1 MKHAT
6 FIHVPKTG
14 GTSVFS
20 TLWLAE
26 QQHKNFHLWRGH
38 ETGLCRIEKLTA
50 ILGESVAMNFWHES
64 FRFSFVRNPWDR
76 HVSCYHAFGDTDQL
90 SFEDWILSGSL
101 IRHDFSLLF
110 TGDIR
115 PDILNQSSFLLD
127 RDGNDMTDFIG
138 RFENLQEDFDTVCSI
153 MNILSTDVGHLNRS
167 EDRDY
172 RTYYTSNETKDL
184 VAAKDRWVIDRFGY
198 TF

>member
-1 MKHAT
+1 
-6 FIHVPKTG
+6 
-14 GTSVFS
+14 
-20 TLWLAE
+20 
-26 QQHKNFHLWRGH
+26 
-38 ETGLCRIEKLTA
+38 
-50 ILGESVAMNFWHES
+50 
-64 FRFSFVRNPWDR
+64 
-76 HVSCYHAFGDTDQL
+76 
-90 SFEDWILSGSL
+90 
-101 IRHDFSLLF
+101 
-110 TGDIR
+110 
-115 PDILNQSSFLLD
+115 LNQSSFLLD